1 MCKGRAFAMR
11 ELIIYTAVIITMWEM
26 QPAGG
31 RGEWPTLKTSK
42 QAATK
47 HPTGKC
53 RVWIKRRELPMED
66 A

>member
-1 MCKGRAFAMR
+1 MCKGRAYAFR
-11 ELIIYTAVIITMWEM
+11 ELMLYSAVIISMYEI

-31 RGEWPTLKTSK
+31 KGEWPTFKTVK

-47 HPTGKC
+47 HPAGKC